1 MTGYTK
7 EDAFNELA
15 VMNVCDDFMF
25 SKVMEDKNI
34 CRMVLSALLG
44 MDVGELRDI
53 NTQDV
58 IKLFYDGRG
67 VRLDVRIINDT
78 NHIFNAEMQQTNR
91 CISKRSRYYQSMMD
105 IDILPPGNES
115 NYDLLN
121 NCYIIFICTFDPFH
135 KGLHKYTFTNI
146 CHEIPDF
153 ELNDGSFKVFFY
165 TDAAADDVSCGLKEL
180 LYYFTH
186 STNEVANA
194 SKNDIIKSL
203 HKKVTYIRTDGAVGG
218 ELMTTRMKCAE
229 LRAEGRLEGRIE
241 GIADV
246 IMNIYANG
254 YELEQIADMTG
265 KSIEEVKNIVEN
277 KEIVMG

>member
-58 IKLFYDGRG
+58 IKLFYDGKG

-78 NHIFNAEMQQTNR
+78 NNIFNAEMQQTNR
-91 CISKRSRYYQSMMD
+91 CIPKRSRYYQSMMD

-115 NYDLLN
+115 NYNLLN
-121 NCYIIFICTFDPFH
+121 DCYIIFICTFDPFQ

-146 CHEIPDF
+146 CHESPNL
-153 ELNDGSFKVFFY
+153 ELNDGSFKIFFY
-165 TDAAADDVSCGLKEL
+165 TDAVTDDVSYELKEL

-218 ELMTTRMKCAE
+218 EFMTSRMKYAE
-229 LRAEGRLEGRIE
+229 LMAEGRAEGV
-241 GIADV
+241 ADV

-277 KEIVMG
+277 KEIVMV